1 MTDPDLEDPILPTK
15 AGSVD
20 FQIADLTMDPTQDLI
35 VISELDPRPD
45 SPGQPAPAH
54 KLHLLTLSTFEPH
67 PLAARAVLDF
77 PPVDVPAIMPR
88 QLLQVLG
95 DTLVVLV
102 SREGANMLQ
111 QADDLLA
118 VFGIDMEE
126 ELVAWNWKTGEVLAR
141 VHLGRSA
148 SECSFVLLTPTTV
161 AIAMPA
167 VVESLRPVRTAPPMI
182 QIYSFAQR
190 DPDLKVEQPLT
201 FNRLDDTTPR
211 AVPVAKLLIPALA
224 DGAGLY
230 TFHMR
235 PDPAFP
241 PQKEPLGARPF
252 TQDPGKGVIVCD
264 LVVASA
270 TAPHTEFHPQFFD
283 FFILREY
290 LIQLAEEGEARR
302 RACWATG
309 AREKEALKTL
319 FWEDWGPE
327 NSRLLVKFM
336 DPPRQLVCSCSG
348 YRYVS
353 MINANSPPAYLNIVV
368 QDFNPHT
375 IAKERAKRRAEG
387 QGTGWIQSDDGEYQ
401 VALWDRD
408 EPTTI
413 KAEPAWRDKVVTT
426 LPFRAVQRPYEVR
439 GRRPKGIMMDAE
451 RVMLIAS
458 YTDGGSVTQE
468 ITTLCM

>member
-1 MTDPDLEDPILPTK
+1 MRLIPLPSVTDPDLEDPIIPTK
-15 AGSVD
+15 ANKVD

-35 VISELDPRPD
+35 VVSELDPRPER
-45 SPGQPAPAH
+45 PGQPAPAH

-141 VHLGRSA
+141 IHLGRSA
-148 SECSFVLLTPTTV
+148 SECSFVMLTETTV
-161 AIAMPA
+161 AVAMPA

-182 QIYSFAQR
+182 QIFSFAQR
-190 DPDLKVEQPLT
+190 NPGVKVEQPLT

-211 AVPVAKLLIPALA
+211 AVPVTKLLIPALA

-241 PQKEPLGARPF
+241 PQKEAPLASKPF

-302 RACWATG
+302 RVGWEHDLSERAAQRTI
-309 AREKEALKTL
+309 
-319 FWEDWGPE
+319 FWEDWGEE
-327 NSRLLVKFM
+327 NSRMLVKFM
-336 DPPRQLVCSCSG
+336 DPPRQLVSCITPGGKLTARS
-348 YRYVS
+348 
-353 MINANSPPAYLNIVV
+353 A
-368 QDFNPHT
+368 
-375 IAKERAKRRAEG
+375 RAP
-387 QGTGWIQSDDGEYQ
+387 GT
-401 VALWDRD
+401 ATCR
-408 EPTTI
+408 
-413 KAEPAWRDKVVTT
+413 
-426 LPFRAVQRPYEVR
+426 
-439 GRRPKGIMMDAE
+439 
-451 RVMLIAS
+451 
-458 YTDGGSVTQE
+458 
-468 ITTLCM
+468 